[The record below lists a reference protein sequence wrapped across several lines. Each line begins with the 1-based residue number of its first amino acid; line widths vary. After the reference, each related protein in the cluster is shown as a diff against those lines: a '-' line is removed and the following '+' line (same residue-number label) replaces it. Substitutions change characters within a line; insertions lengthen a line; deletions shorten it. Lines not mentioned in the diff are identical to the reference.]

1 MHPLNPLRGR
11 SSTGKRLEPP
21 APKYLLTAT
30 ALLLLLGLAVLP
42 ALTGTEQHAASH
54 AFEGISDEDMDNL
67 VKDSSIEELAR
78 ELRKD
83 CAAHW
88 GDKCDEFSRSLA
100 RDMKELQQ
108 TYEESAPAMEA
119 ARQEVDRDAAQRMAG
134 MCDQEQA
141 ERIAYQAIAAREHPR
156 KGEIITPEEWQQQKR
171 DAAQRVAK
179 IDATLAARCRPGGS
193 H

>member
-11 SSTGKRLEPP
+11 SSTGKRLKPP

-54 AFEGISDEDMDNL
+54 AFEGMSDEDMDNL
-67 VKDSSIEELAR
+67 VKA
-78 ELRKD
+78 

-134 MCDQEQA
+134 MCDQERA
-141 ERIAYQAIAAREHPR
+141 ERNAYQAIADREHPR

-179 IDATLAARCRPGGS
+179 IDTTLAARCRPGGS